1 MLTGQLTTPER
12 VVVIF
17 IICSFCGT
25 HVTAI
30 CGSTVIYS
38 KDATKERSSPPCHQ
52 LHAHFSVPT
61 LILVP
66 SHVYSV
72 YLFKTPYK
80 TPCVSGVMHAVRK

>member
-38 KDATKERSSPPCHQ
+38 KDETKERSSPPCHQ

-66 SHVYSV
+66 SHVYSDALCFWCYARSTEV
-72 YLFKTPYK
+72 TY
-80 TPCVSGVMHAVRK
+80 RD